1 MMVNTQTMKSKYRK
15 AFWLLLYPC
24 CPFWEASMGWLCS
37 FLQGWPIHPSESFTL
52 EFFKQQQQ
60 FHFLI

>member
-1 MMVNTQTMKSKYRK
+1 MKSKYRK